1 MKKYIGIVKKSE
13 EFMSGV
19 NEKLLV
25 KFYDNLEDMNVW
37 FNMYPDCYHLY
48 LPNTQDLMNVFYS
61 YIDTKPVTMEE
72 KKDEEKAKTL
82 YKKLMSD

>member
-48 LPNTQDLMNVFYS
+48 LLNTQDLMNVFYS

-72 KKDEEKAKTL
+72 KKEEEKAKTL
-82 YKKLMSD
+82 YKKFMSD